1 MEVPPS
7 LYVPA
12 LTHSLTH
19 FTLLLLLHSQAQSN
33 ETKPQWPVT
42 ATLKHL
48 LAVFKDEPDP
58 KERAWQYY
66 QAWLIVNNTDF
77 KESPFMSY
85 ASARGLFAQEY
96 SGRRQCQKVVAEF
109 WQKERAR
116 ALSETASTEGWK
128 WEDEQEHA

>member
-1 MEVPPS
+1 MLADPIAFRCYVTRTLAAATPQAPPD
-7 LYVPA
+7 LYGDEFRKWKYRHLCMFQLS
-12 LTHSLTH
+12 LTHSL
-19 FTLLLLLHSQAQSN
+19 TLLLLLHTQAQSN

-85 ASARGLFAQEY
+85 ASARGLFAQ
-96 SGRRQCQKVVAEF
+96 
-109 WQKERAR
+109 
-116 ALSETASTEGWK
+116 
-128 WEDEQEHA
+128 